1 MPNFIYELSESF
13 SGKVPYLEVDGKVLV
28 ESMAIARYVA
38 REGGLLGK
46 SSFEEAVVDSA
57 VEVVTN
63 MYLKFISTKF
73 APEGHKV
80 SLRLFI
86 YILNLSNKFILY
98 ILTNIYFLI
107 VRKQPNKNLQKSTLF
122 MLLISSKS
130 FWETKSFW

>member
-1 MPNFIYELSESF
+1 MPNIYKLLDSF

-80 SLRLFI
+80 NLCVII
-86 YILNLSNKFILY
+86 YIIATHIFCIHIIIVVY
-98 ILTNIYFLI
+98 IYIFLI
-107 VRKQPNKNLQKSTLF
+107 
-122 MLLISSKS
+122 
-130 FWETKSFW
+130 